1 MWLTFQLGFQ
11 LDFPPLWLVIER
23 CSVNR
28 INWINTS
35 VFIPQIIRR
44 FLSDIYSYLC
54 LYLVI
59 LFFFFF
65 LVAAVVVAVVVVGLG
80 FGYSRGCQGFF
91 CAPPGFSRQWFRM
104 LQSWFIL
111 NLFFLSFFLKKNIS
125 LSLFLSF
132 SKERNHC
139 PWWIPRQLKTTG
151 FAGSFRIDRDY
162 QQCCCCCC
170 CYCCLNGKRSP
181 VGDAG
186 RWFVSIMGRISALI
200 RIFEVLNLE
209 PRTQSRCGLIRNVQ

>member
-111 NLFFLSFFLKKNIS
+111 NLFFLSFLKKTYPS
-125 LSLFLSF
+125 LSF
-132 SKERNHC
+132 SLSQRREIIVLDGFPVSWR
-139 PWWIPRQLKTTG
+139 PPGLRDPSGSTG
-151 FAGSFRIDRDY
+151 ITNNVVVVVVAIAVWMVND
-162 QQCCCCCC
+162 
-170 CYCCLNGKRSP
+170 L
-181 VGDAG
+181 
-186 RWFVSIMGRISALI
+186 RWAMLGGGL
-200 RIFEVLNLE
+200 
-209 PRTQSRCGLIRNVQ
+209 SR